1 MKKPICLTLLSVAAL
16 LGLAACSSNEV
27 SSSNASSKEESN
39 SSVASSSTNTSEAPV
54 LEVSV
59 SIVAPAKNTI
69 TVGDELQLQA
79 QVENAKPG
87 DTLTWKSS
95 NNDVLSV
102 DNTGKIKGVSKGEAQ
117 ITASISGKTSEPI
130 TITVEAKIDSTAYPR
145 FLELLT
151 KAEAKDASKV
161 SSLTLS
167 VQNDE
172 YHYQQNKD
180 TKEWENVINRSN
192 GTTWNASF
200 YTDSKTSIE
209 TIETDKGE
217 NDIKTLHQ
225 YGIAHNRLVDVVSDF
240 SNDKYTV
247 NEQKSSSKEITNL
260 EETNTFL
267 NRGEFSKKIG
277 ALRYVLDNY
286 FDGTS
291 KFSSIEARR
300 NASLEEKDGAYT
312 LNTSEI
318 VKDDVDNNVHMEYS
332 MTIKLNAEGYLSSLS
347 SHIKSYDSE
356 TDGSKRRLTFDT
368 GVTLEETI
376 GTRESMDL
384 DLDKFFFKN
393 KSDLIVFLG
402 ANPHANATEK
412 ITSFEL
418 NQKYFVIVQN
428 NGTGSAN
435 IDPLTFVS
443 ATKDGQTAPEDSY
456 ILDGNALTIKKA
468 GNFVFNYKTTLLN
481 DFKIEVEIENHEIT
495 SLEFSPKP
503 SYVFANRDDE
513 DYLSENVIAGDT
525 PFTLTANAGANDDT
539 TIEFVTNEIGA
550 TVTKNA
556 SSPFSYTLHTTKPGK
571 ISLKAKS
578 ASGLETKVKEV
589 NVFAYTDEGIASYLT
604 KAKWNAVNTTYPYQT
619 AEFALKE
626 GSTTAGTFIM
636 VDKNDKKI
644 TGSFEVKDQ
653 AVSLKVAKGSTA
665 TAAIVLSEGAKGI
678 RLGMTSRMTFLI
690 FN

>member
-1 MKKPICLTLLSVAAL
+1 MKKPISLTLLSVAAL
-16 LGLAACSSNEV
+16 LGLAACASNEP
-27 SSSNASSKEESN
+27 SSSVSSKENSN
-39 SSVASSSTNTSEAPV
+39 SSVASSSTNTSETPV

-69 TVGDELQLQA
+69 AVGDELQLQA

-95 NNDVLSV
+95 NNGVLSV

-145 FLELLT
+145 FVELLT
-151 KAEAKDASKV
+151 NAEAKDASKV

-247 NEQKSSSKEITNL
+247 NDQKSFSKEITDP
-260 EETNTFL
+260 EGTNAFL
-267 NRGEFSKKIG
+267 NKGEFSKKIG

-300 NASLEEKDGAYT
+300 NASLEENDGTYT

-376 GTRESMDL
+376 GARESMDL

-402 ANPHANATEK
+402 ANPYANQP

-418 NQKYFVIVQN
+418 NQKYFVIVN
-428 NGTGSAN
+428 KNGTGSTN

-443 ATKDGQTAPEDSY
+443 ATKDGQAAPEDSY

-468 GNFVFNYKTTLLN
+468 GSFVFNYKTTLLS

-503 SYVFANRDDE
+503 TSATTRVPNKT
-513 DYLSENVIAGDT
+513 YLSENIMAGDT
-525 PFTLTANAGANDDT
+525 PFTLTANAGADDDT
-539 TIEFVTNEIGA
+539 TIEFATNEIGA
-550 TVTKNA
+550 TVTKN
-556 SSPFSYTLHTTKPGK
+556 SPFSYTLYTTKPGK

-578 ASGLETKVKEV
+578 ASGLETEVKEV

-604 KAKWNAVNTTYPYQT
+604 KAKWNALNATSPYQT
-619 AEFALKE
+619 AEFTLKE
-626 GSTTAGTFIM
+626 GSTTAGTFIL
-636 VDKNDKKI
+636 VNTSGSKV
-644 TGSFEVKDQ
+644 TGNFEVKDQ
-653 AVSLKVAKGSTA
+653 AVSLKDAKGA
-665 TAAIVLSEGAKGI
+665 TVRAAIVLSQGTNGI
-678 RLGMTSRMTFLI
+678 YLGMSSSMAFLML
-690 FN
+690 N

>member
-1 MKKPICLTLLSVAAL
+1 MKKPISLTLLSVAAL
-16 LGLAACSSNEV
+16 LGLSACTSNEP
-27 SSSNASSKEESN
+27 SSSVSSKENSN

-69 TVGDELQLQA
+69 AVGDELQLQA

-102 DNTGKIKGVSKGEAQ
+102 DNTGKIRGVSKGEAQ

-247 NEQKSSSKEITNL
+247 NDQKSSSKEITDL

-267 NRGEFSKKIG
+267 NKGEFSKKIG

-318 VKDDVDNNVHMEYS
+318 VKDNVDNNVHMEYS

-368 GVTLEETI
+368 SVTLEETI
-376 GTRESMDL
+376 GARESMDL

-393 KSDLIVFLG
+393 KSDLIIFLG
-402 ANPHANATEK
+402 ENPYATQPV
-412 ITSFEL
+412 TSFEL
-418 NQKYFVIVQN
+418 NKKYFVIVN
-428 NGTGSAN
+428 KNGTGSTN

-443 ATKDGQTAPEDSY
+443 ATKDGQAAPEDSY
-456 ILDGNALTIKKA
+456 ILDDNALTIKKA
-468 GNFVFNYKTTLLN
+468 GSFVFNYKTTLLS
-481 DFKIEVEIENHEIT
+481 DFKIEVEIESHEIT

-503 SYVFANRDDE
+503 SSATTRVKDKT
-513 DYLSENVIAGDT
+513 YLSENIIAGDT
-525 PFTLTANAGANDDT
+525 PFTLAANAGADDDT
-539 TIEFVTNEIGA
+539 TIEFVTNEIDA
-550 TVTKNA
+550 TVTKDA
-556 SSPFSYTLHTTKPGK
+556 PFSYTLHTTKPGK

-578 ASGLETKVKEV
+578 ANGLETEVKEV

-604 KAKWNAVNTTYPYQT
+604 KAKWNALNATSPYQT
-619 AEFALKE
+619 AEFTLKE

-636 VDKNDKKI
+636 VDNGGSKI
-644 TGSFEVKDQ
+644 TGNFEVKDQ
-653 AVSLKVAKGSTA
+653 AISLKDPKGGA
-665 TAAIVLSEGAKGI
+665 VTAAIVLSQGANGI
-678 RLGMTSRMTFLI
+678 YLGKFSRMAFLML
-690 FN
+690 N

>member
-1 MKKPICLTLLSVAAL
+1 MKKPINIALLSVSAL
-16 LGLAACSSNEV
+16 FRFAACTSNEP
-27 SSSNASSKEESN
+27 SSSVSSKEDNN
-39 SSVASSSTNTSEAPV
+39 SSVVNSTASEEPV

-59 SIVAPAKNTI
+59 SIVAPASNKI

-79 QVENAKPG
+79 KVENAKPS

-102 DNTGKIKGVSKGEAQ
+102 DNTGKIKGISKGEAQ

-145 FLELLT
+145 FVELLT

-161 SSLTLS
+161 SRLTLS

-240 SNDKYTV
+240 SKDKYTV
-247 NEQKSSSKEITNL
+247 NEQKSSSKEITDP
-260 EETNTFL
+260 EGTNTFL
-267 NRGEFSKKIG
+267 NKGKFSKKIG

-300 NASLEEKDGAYT
+300 NASLEEKDGVYT

-376 GTRESMDL
+376 GARESMDL

-402 ANPHANATEK
+402 ANPYATK
-412 ITSFEL
+412 PITNFEL
-418 NQKYFVIVQN
+418 NQKYFVIVN
-428 NGTGSAN
+428 KNGTGSTN

-443 ATKDGQTAPEDSY
+443 ATKDGQAAPEDSY
-456 ILDGNALTIKKA
+456 NLDGNALTIKKA
-468 GNFVFNYKTTLLN
+468 GSFVFNYKTTLLS

-503 SYVFANRDDE
+503 SFATTRLKDTT
-513 DYLSENVIAGDT
+513 YLSENIIVGDT
-525 PFTLTANAGANDDT
+525 PFTLAANAGADDDT

-556 SSPFSYTLHTTKPGK
+556 SSPFSYTIHTTKPGK

-578 ASGLETKVKEV
+578 ASGLETEVKEV

-604 KAKWNAVNTTYPYQT
+604 KAKWNALNTAAAYQT
-619 AEFALKE
+619 AEFTLKE
-626 GSTTAGTFIM
+626 GSTTAGTFIL
-636 VDKNDKKI
+636 VNTAGSKI
-644 TGSFEVKDQ
+644 TGNFEVKDQ
-653 AVSLKVAKGSTA
+653 AVSLKNAKGGA
-665 TAAIVLSEGAKGI
+665 VRAAIVLSQGTNGI
-678 RLGMTSRMTFLI
+678 YLGMSSSMAYLML
-690 FN
+690 N

>member
-1 MKKPICLTLLSVAAL
+1 MKKPISLTLLSVAAL

-27 SSSNASSKEESN
+27 SSSNASSKEDSN

-59 SIVAPAKNTI
+59 SIVAPTKNTI
-69 TVGDELQLQA
+69 AVGDELQLQA

-102 DNTGKIKGVSKGEAQ
+102 DNTGKIRGVSKGEAQ

-247 NEQKSSSKEITNL
+247 NDQKSSSKEITDL

-267 NRGEFSKKIG
+267 NKGEFSKKIG

-376 GTRESMDL
+376 GARESMDL

-402 ANPHANATEK
+402 ANPYANQP

-418 NQKYFVIVQN
+418 NQKYFVIVQK
-428 NGTGSAN
+428 NGTGSTN

-443 ATKDGQTAPEDSY
+443 ATKDGQAAPEDSY
-456 ILDGNALTIKKA
+456 ILDDNALTIKKA
-468 GNFVFNYKTTLLN
+468 GSFVFNYKTTLLS

-503 SYVFANRDDE
+503 SFATTRVKDKT
-513 DYLSENVIAGDT
+513 YLSENIIVGDT
-525 PFTLTANAGANDDT
+525 PFTLAANDGADDDT

-550 TVTKNA
+550 TVTKDA

-578 ASGLETKVKEV
+578 ASGLETEVKEV
-589 NVFAYTDEGIASYLT
+589 NVFAYTDEGITSYLT
-604 KAKWNAVNTTYPYQT
+604 KAKWNALNASFPYQT
-619 AEFALKE
+619 AEFTLKE
-626 GSTTAGTFIM
+626 GSTTAGTFIL
-636 VDKNDKKI
+636 VNTAGSKI
-644 TGSFEVKDQ
+644 TGNFEVKDQ
-653 AVSLKVAKGSTA
+653 AVSLKNAKGETVR
-665 TAAIVLSEGAKGI
+665 AAIVLSQGTNGI
-678 RLGMTSRMTFLI
+678 YLGMSSSMAYLML
-690 FN
+690 N

>member
-1 MKKPICLTLLSVAAL
+1 MKKPISLTLLSVAAL
-16 LGLAACSSNEV
+16 LGLAACASNEP
-27 SSSNASSKEESN
+27 SSSVSSKENSN
-39 SSVASSSTNTSEAPV
+39 SSVASSSTNTSETPV

-69 TVGDELQLQA
+69 AVGDELQLQA

-95 NNDVLSV
+95 NNGVLSV

-145 FLELLT
+145 FVELLT
-151 KAEAKDASKV
+151 NAEAKDASKV

-209 TIETDKGE
+209 TIEADKGE

-267 NRGEFSKKIG
+267 NKGEFSKKIG

-300 NASLEEKDGAYT
+300 NASLEEKDGVYT

-376 GTRESMDL
+376 GARESMDL

-402 ANPHANATEK
+402 ANPYANQP

-418 NQKYFVIVQN
+418 NQKYFVIVQK
-428 NGTGSAN
+428 NGTGSTN

-443 ATKDGQTAPEDSY
+443 ATKDGQAAPEDSY
-456 ILDGNALTIKKA
+456 ILNGNALTIKKA
-468 GNFVFNYKTTLLN
+468 GSFVFNYKTTLLS

-503 SYVFANRDDE
+503 TSATTRVKDKT
-513 DYLSENVIAGDT
+513 YLSENIIAGDT
-525 PFTLTANAGANDDT
+525 PFTLTANAGADDDT
-539 TIEFVTNEIGA
+539 TIEFATNEIDA
-550 TVTKNA
+550 TVTKN
-556 SSPFSYTLHTTKPGK
+556 SPFSYTLHTTKPGK

-578 ASGLETKVKEV
+578 ASGLETEVKEV

-604 KAKWNAVNTTYPYQT
+604 KAKWNALNATSPYQT
-619 AEFALKE
+619 AEFTLKE

-636 VDKNDKKI
+636 VDNTGSKI
-644 TGSFEVKDQ
+644 TGNFEVKDQ
-653 AVSLKVAKGSTA
+653 AISLKDAKGA
-665 TAAIVLSEGAKGI
+665 TVKAAIVLSQGTNGI
-678 RLGMTSRMTFLI
+678 YLGMSSSMAFLML
-690 FN
+690 N

>member
-39 SSVASSSTNTSEAPV
+39 SSVANSSTNTSEAPV
-54 LEVSV
+54 LEVSF
-59 SIVAPAKNTI
+59 SIDAPAKNTI

-95 NNDVLSV
+95 NNGVLSV
-102 DNTGKIKGVSKGEAQ
+102 DNTGKIRGVSKGEAQ
-117 ITASISGKTSEPI
+117 ITASIAGKTSEPI

-151 KAEAKDASKV
+151 NAETKDASKV
-161 SSLTLS
+161 SKLTLS

-240 SNDKYTV
+240 SNDKYTL
-247 NEQKSSSKEITNL
+247 NEQKSSSKEITDP
-260 EETNTFL
+260 EGTNTFL
-267 NRGEFSKKIG
+267 NKGEFSKKIG

-300 NASLEEKDGAYT
+300 NASLEEEKDGPYT

-376 GTRESMDL
+376 GARESMDL

-393 KSDLIVFLG
+393 KSDLIIFLG
-402 ANPHANATEK
+402 ENPYSTQPV
-412 ITSFEL
+412 TSFEL
-418 NQKYFVIVQN
+418 NKKYFVIVN
-428 NGTGSAN
+428 KNGTGSTN
-435 IDPLTFVS
+435 IDPLTLVS
-443 ATKDGQTAPEDSY
+443 VTKDGQTASEDAY
-456 ILDGNALTIKKA
+456 ALDDNALTIKKA
-468 GNFVFNYKTTLLN
+468 GSFVFNYKTTLLS

-503 SYVFANRDDE
+503 SFATTRLKDKT
-513 DYLSENVIAGDT
+513 YLSENIIVGDT
-525 PFTLTANAGANDDT
+525 PFTLAANAGADDDT

-578 ASGLETKVKEV
+578 ANGLETEVKEV

-604 KAKWNAVNTTYPYQT
+604 KAKWNALNTAAAYQT
-619 AEFALKE
+619 AEFTLKE
-626 GSTTAGTFIM
+626 GSTTAGTFIL
-636 VDKNDKKI
+636 VNTAGSKI
-644 TGSFEVKDQ
+644 TGNFEVKDQ
-653 AVSLKVAKGSTA
+653 AVSLKNAKGGTVR
-665 TAAIVLSEGAKGI
+665 AAIVLSQGTNGI
-678 RLGMTSRMTFLI
+678 YLGMSSMAYLML
-690 FN
+690 N

>member
-79 QVENAKPG
+79 KVKNANPG

-145 FLELLT
+145 FVELLT

-209 TIETDKGE
+209 TIEADKGE

-267 NRGEFSKKIG
+267 NKGEFSKKIG

-300 NASLEEKDGAYT
+300 NASLEEKDGVYT

-376 GTRESMDL
+376 GARESMDL

-393 KSDLIVFLG
+393 KSELIVFLG
-402 ANPHANATEK
+402 ANPYANQP

-418 NQKYFVIVQN
+418 NQ
-428 NGTGSAN
+428 
-435 IDPLTFVS
+435 
-443 ATKDGQTAPEDSY
+443 
-456 ILDGNALTIKKA
+456 
-468 GNFVFNYKTTLLN
+468 
-481 DFKIEVEIENHEIT
+481 
-495 SLEFSPKP
+495 
-503 SYVFANRDDE
+503 
-513 DYLSENVIAGDT
+513 
-525 PFTLTANAGANDDT
+525 
-539 TIEFVTNEIGA
+539 
-550 TVTKNA
+550 
-556 SSPFSYTLHTTKPGK
+556 
-571 ISLKAKS
+571 
-578 ASGLETKVKEV
+578 
-589 NVFAYTDEGIASYLT
+589 
-604 KAKWNAVNTTYPYQT
+604 
-619 AEFALKE
+619 
-626 GSTTAGTFIM
+626 
-636 VDKNDKKI
+636 
-644 TGSFEVKDQ
+644 
-653 AVSLKVAKGSTA
+653 
-665 TAAIVLSEGAKGI
+665 
-678 RLGMTSRMTFLI
+678 
-690 FN
+690 

>member
-1 MKKPICLTLLSVAAL
+1 MKKPISLTLLSVAAL
-16 LGLAACSSNEV
+16 LGLAACTSNEL
-27 SSSNASSKEESN
+27 SSSVSSKEDGN

-69 TVGDELQLQA
+69 AVGDELQLQA
-79 QVENAKPG
+79 KVENAKPG

-102 DNTGKIKGVSKGEAQ
+102 DNTGKIKGVSKGKAQ

-145 FLELLT
+145 FVELLT
-151 KAEAKDASKV
+151 NAEAKDASKV
-161 SSLTLS
+161 SKLTLS

-209 TIETDKGE
+209 TIESDKGE

-247 NEQKSSSKEITNL
+247 NDQKSFSKEITDP
-260 EETNTFL
+260 EGTNTFL
-267 NRGEFSKKIG
+267 NKGEFSKKIG

-312 LNTSEI
+312 LNTFEI

-332 MTIKLNAEGYLSSLS
+332 MTIKLNAEGYLSSLN

-376 GTRESMDL
+376 GARESMDL

-402 ANPHANATEK
+402 ANPYANQP

-418 NQKYFVIVQN
+418 NQKYFVIVN
-428 NGTGSAN
+428 KNGTGSTN

-443 ATKDGQTAPEDSY
+443 TTKDGQAAPEDSY

-468 GNFVFNYKTTLLN
+468 GSFVFNYKTTLLS
-481 DFKIEVEIENHEIT
+481 DFKIEVEIKNHEIT

-503 SYVFANRDDE
+503 TFANTNVKDKT
-513 DYLSENVIAGDT
+513 YLSENIMAGDT
-525 PFTLTANAGANDDT
+525 PFTLTANAGADDDT

-550 TVTKNA
+550 TVTKDA
-556 SSPFSYTLHTTKPGK
+556 PFSYTLHTTKPGK

-578 ASGLETKVKEV
+578 ASGLETEVKEV

-604 KAKWNAVNTTYPYQT
+604 KAKWNALNTNSPYQT
-619 AEFALKE
+619 AEFTLKE

-636 VDKNDKKI
+636 VDNTGSKI
-644 TGSFEVKDQ
+644 TGNFEVKDQ
-653 AVSLKVAKGSTA
+653 AISLKDAKGA
-665 TAAIVLSEGAKGI
+665 TVKAAIVLSQGANGIYLGKFI
-678 RLGMTSRMTFLI
+678 RLAYLML
-690 FN
+690 N

>member
-1 MKKPICLTLLSVAAL
+1 M
-16 LGLAACSSNEV
+16 
-27 SSSNASSKEESN
+27 
-39 SSVASSSTNTSEAPV
+39 
-54 LEVSV
+54 
-59 SIVAPAKNTI
+59 
-69 TVGDELQLQA
+69 
-79 QVENAKPG
+79 ENAKPG

-161 SSLTLS
+161 SRLTLS

-217 NDIKTLHQ
+217 NDIKTLYQ

-247 NEQKSSSKEITNL
+247 NEQKSSSKEITDP
-260 EETNTFL
+260 EGTNTFL
-267 NRGEFSKKIG
+267 NKGEFSKKIG

-300 NASLEEKDGAYT
+300 NASLEEKDGVYT

-332 MTIKLNAEGYLSSLS
+332 MTIKLNDEGYLSSLS

-376 GTRESMDL
+376 GARESMDL
-384 DLDKFFFKN
+384 DLDKYFFKN
-393 KSDLIVFLG
+393 KSDLIIFLG
-402 ANPHANATEK
+402 ENPYATQPV
-412 ITSFEL
+412 TSFEL
-418 NQKYFVIVQN
+418 NKKYFVIVN
-428 NGTGSAN
+428 KNGTGSTN
-435 IDPLTFVS
+435 IDPLTLVS
-443 ATKDGQTAPEDSY
+443 VTKDGQTASKDAY
-456 ILDGNALTIKKA
+456 TLDDNALTIKKA
-468 GNFVFNYKTTLLN
+468 GSFVFNYKTTLLSV
-481 DFKIEVEIENHEIT
+481 FKIEVEIENHEIT

-503 SYVFANRDDE
+503 SSLAMGVKDKT
-513 DYLSENVIAGDT
+513 YLSENIIAGDT
-525 PFTLTANAGANDDT
+525 PFTLTANAGADDDT

-556 SSPFSYTLHTTKPGK
+556 PFSYTLHTSKPGK

-578 ASGLETKVKEV
+578 ASGLETEMKEI
-589 NVFAYTDEGIASYLT
+589 NVFAYTDEGIASYLA
-604 KAKWNAVNTTYPYQT
+604 KAKWNALNASSLFQT
-619 AEFALKE
+619 AEFTLKE
-626 GSTTAGTFIM
+626 GSTTTGTF
-636 VDKNDKKI
+636 VLLKN
-644 TGSFEVKDQ
+644 TGDELTGNFEVKDK
-653 AVSLKVAKGSTA
+653 AVSLKGSKGTA
-665 TAAIVLSEGAKGI
+665 VKAAVVLSEGAKGI
-678 RLGMTSRMTFLI
+678 YLGAVSNRANLML
-690 FN
+690 N

>member
-1 MKKPICLTLLSVAAL
+1 MKKPISLTLLSVAAL
-16 LGLAACSSNEV
+16 LGLAACTSNEP
-27 SSSNASSKEESN
+27 SSSVSSKENSN

-69 TVGDELQLQA
+69 AVGDELQLQA
-79 QVENAKPG
+79 QVENAKSG

-151 KAEAKDASKV
+151 NAEAKDASKV
-161 SSLTLS
+161 SRLTLS

-402 ANPHANATEK
+402 ANPYATK
-412 ITSFEL
+412 PITSFEL
-418 NQKYFVIVQN
+418 NQKYFVIVN
-428 NGTGSAN
+428 KNGTGSTN

-443 ATKDGQTAPEDSY
+443 ATKDGQAAPEDSY

-468 GNFVFNYKTTLLN
+468 GSFVFNYKTTLLS

-503 SYVFANRDDE
+503 TFANTNVKDKT
-513 DYLSENVIAGDT
+513 YLSENIIAGDT
-525 PFTLTANAGANDDT
+525 PFTLTANAGADDDT

-550 TVTKNA
+550 TVTKDA
-556 SSPFSYTLHTTKPGK
+556 PFSYTLHTTKPGK

-578 ASGLETKVKEV
+578 ASGLETEVKEV

-604 KAKWNAVNTTYPYQT
+604 KAKWNALNATSPYQT
-619 AEFALKE
+619 AEFTLKE
-626 GSTTAGTFIM
+626 GLTTAGTFIL
-636 VDKNDKKI
+636 VNTSDSKV
-644 TGSFEVKDQ
+644 TGNFEVKDQ
-653 AVSLKVAKGSTA
+653 AVSLKDAKGA
-665 TAAIVLSEGAKGI
+665 TVRAAIVLSQGTNGI
-678 RLGMTSRMTFLI
+678 YLGMSSSMAFLML
-690 FN
+690 N

>member
-1 MKKPICLTLLSVAAL
+1 MKKPISLTLLSVAAL
-16 LGLAACSSNEV
+16 LGLSACTSNEP
-27 SSSNASSKEESN
+27 SSSVSSKENSN

-69 TVGDELQLQA
+69 AVGDELQLQA

-102 DNTGKIKGVSKGEAQ
+102 DNTGKIRGVSKGEAQ

-247 NEQKSSSKEITNL
+247 NDQKSSSKEITDL

-267 NRGEFSKKIG
+267 NKGEFSKKIG

-376 GTRESMDL
+376 GARESI
-384 DLDKFFFKN
+384 DKFFFKN
-393 KSDLIVFLG
+393 KSDLIIFLG
-402 ANPHANATEK
+402 ENPYATQPV
-412 ITSFEL
+412 TSFEL
-418 NQKYFVIVQN
+418 NKKYFVIVN
-428 NGTGSAN
+428 KNGTGSTN
-435 IDPLTFVS
+435 IDPLTLVS
-443 ATKDGQTAPEDSY
+443 ATKDGQAAPEDSY

-468 GNFVFNYKTTLLN
+468 GSFVFNYKTTLLS

-503 SYVFANRDDE
+503 SSLAMGVKDKT
-513 DYLSENVIAGDT
+513 YLSENIIAGDT
-525 PFTLTANAGANDDT
+525 PFTLTANAGADDDT

-556 SSPFSYTLHTTKPGK
+556 PFSYTLHTSKPGK

-578 ASGLETKVKEV
+578 ASGLETEVKEI
-589 NVFAYTDEGIASYLT
+589 NVFAYTDEGIASYLA
-604 KAKWNAVNTTYPYQT
+604 KAKWNALNASSLFQT
-619 AEFALKE
+619 AEFTLKE
-626 GSTTAGTFIM
+626 GSTTTGTF
-636 VDKNDKKI
+636 VLLKNKN
-644 TGSFEVKDQ
+644 TGDELTGNFEVKDK
-653 AVSLKVAKGSTA
+653 AVSLKDSKGTA
-665 TAAIVLSEGAKGI
+665 VKAAVVLSEGAKGI
-678 RLGMTSRMTFLI
+678 YLGAVSNRANLML
-690 FN
+690 N

>member
-1 MKKPICLTLLSVAAL
+1 MKKPINIALLSVSAL
-16 LGLAACSSNEV
+16 LGLAACTSNEP
-27 SSSNASSKEESN
+27 SSSVSSKEDKN
-39 SSVASSSTNTSEAPV
+39 SSVVNSTASEEPV

-59 SIVAPAKNTI
+59 SIVAPASNKI

-79 QVENAKPG
+79 KVENAKPS
-87 DTLTWKSS
+87 DTFTWKSS

-145 FLELLT
+145 FVELLT
-151 KAEAKDASKV
+151 NAEAKDASKV
-161 SSLTLS
+161 SNLTLS

-240 SNDKYTV
+240 SNDKYTL
-247 NEQKSSSKEITNL
+247 NEQKSSSKEITDP
-260 EETNTFL
+260 EGTNTFL
-267 NRGEFSKKIG
+267 NKGEFSKKIG

-332 MTIKLNAEGYLSSLS
+332 MTIKLNDEGYLSSLS

-376 GTRESMDL
+376 GARESVDL

-402 ANPHANATEK
+402 ANPYATK
-412 ITSFEL
+412 PITSFEL
-418 NQKYFVIVQN
+418 NQKYFVIVN
-428 NGTGSAN
+428 KNGTGSTN

-443 ATKDGQTAPEDSY
+443 ATKDGQTASKDAY
-456 ILDGNALTIKKA
+456 TLDDNALTIKKA
-468 GNFVFNYKTTLLN
+468 GSFVFNYKTTLLS

-503 SYVFANRDDE
+503 SSLAMGVKDKT
-513 DYLSENVIAGDT
+513 YLSENIIAGDT
-525 PFTLTANAGANDDT
+525 PFTLTANAGADDDT

-556 SSPFSYTLHTTKPGK
+556 PFSYTLHTSKPGK

-578 ASGLETKVKEV
+578 ASGLETEVKEI
-589 NVFAYTDEGIASYLT
+589 NVFAYTDEGIASYLA
-604 KAKWNAVNTTYPYQT
+604 KAKWNALNASSLFQT
-619 AEFALKE
+619 AEFTLKE
-626 GSTTAGTFIM
+626 GSTTTGTF
-636 VDKNDKKI
+636 VLLKN
-644 TGSFEVKDQ
+644 TGDELTGNFEVKDK
-653 AVSLKVAKGSTA
+653 AVSLKGSKGTA
-665 TAAIVLSEGAKGI
+665 VKADVILSEGAKGI
-678 RLGMTSRMTFLI
+678 YLGAVSNRTNLML
-690 FN
+690 N

>member
-1 MKKPICLTLLSVAAL
+1 MKKPISLTLLSVAAL
-16 LGLAACSSNEV
+16 LGLAACASNEP
-27 SSSNASSKEESN
+27 SSSVSSKENSN
-39 SSVASSSTNTSEAPV
+39 SSVASSSTNTSETPV

-69 TVGDELQLQA
+69 AVGDELQLQA

-95 NNDVLSV
+95 NNGVLSV

-145 FLELLT
+145 FVELLT
-151 KAEAKDASKV
+151 NAEAKDASKV

-209 TIETDKGE
+209 TIEADKGE

-240 SNDKYTV
+240 SNDNYTV

-267 NRGEFSKKIG
+267 NKGEFSKKIG

-300 NASLEEKDGAYT
+300 NASLEEKDGVYT

-376 GTRESMDL
+376 GARESMDL

-402 ANPHANATEK
+402 ANPYANQP

-418 NQKYFVIVQN
+418 NQKYFVIVQK
-428 NGTGSAN
+428 NGTGSTN

-443 ATKDGQTAPEDSY
+443 ATKDGQAAPEDSY
-456 ILDGNALTIKKA
+456 ILNGNALTIKKA
-468 GNFVFNYKTTLLN
+468 GSFVFNYKTTLLS

-503 SYVFANRDDE
+503 TSATTRVKDKT
-513 DYLSENVIAGDT
+513 YLSENIIAGDT
-525 PFTLTANAGANDDT
+525 PFTLTANAGADDDT
-539 TIEFVTNEIGA
+539 TIEFATNEIDA
-550 TVTKNA
+550 TVTKN
-556 SSPFSYTLHTTKPGK
+556 SPFSYTLHTTKPGK

-578 ASGLETKVKEV
+578 ASGLETEVKEV

-604 KAKWNAVNTTYPYQT
+604 KAKWNALNATSPYQT
-619 AEFALKE
+619 AEFTLKE

-636 VDKNDKKI
+636 VDNTGSKI
-644 TGSFEVKDQ
+644 TGNFEVKDQ
-653 AVSLKVAKGSTA
+653 AISLKDAKGA
-665 TAAIVLSEGAKGI
+665 TVKAAIVLSQGTNGI
-678 RLGMTSRMTFLI
+678 YLGMSSSMAFLML
-690 FN
+690 N